1 LAWSAVVTS
10 IITPPLSISAK
21 PVFNVNPV
29 SAMSDASF
37 GRTTSIARYHPAADT
52 HKKTATLTRL
62 PDKGALPF

>member
-1 LAWSAVVTS
+1 
-10 IITPPLSISAK
+10 LSISAK